1 MKITNSR
8 TKIKVVCLSAHLR
21 EGAKGHLH
29 QYHKSLHNLLDK
41 HFDVV
46 YFGGEDTHQNS
57 KQNWFSPVLPKSLS
71 KPSPRVSSF
80 WLKGF
85 LKKTTRITTGPCL
98 FYIYEGSIYWLILAL
113 KILQKNSSCVIVVN
127 LFNSRKTVDRLT
139 GRDREI
145 WIRLYKWILGEGN
158 GRILLAADNQKFF
171 SKLLQIFPD
180 MFVNYI
186 PVIPSLTLETKL
198 IGNPSDTI
206 ILIRGEYGKKI
217 LRIIAPHIKNSP
229 GISVH
234 GLDRGTLNE
243 IGLIEA
249 KVSTGGLKERE
260 YKDKYNEYSSC
271 VFLYDISD
279 FEYQSSGRFVDAH
292 FAGIPTLV
300 PASTAMAEE
309 FPDCSLV
316 VRFNEDNYISI
327 VDFIRNPP
335 PLLKHSCDSLLL
347 KVKDEFE
354 SIVHNS
360 RSIADES
367 LETSRPKRLSAF
379 LIMNL
384 MNVWSWL
391 TMGGTLNLLALLDR
405 LGKIRKNFR
414 KFDYLKDSSSMSK

>member
-1 MKITNSR
+1 MNFTNSR
-8 TKIKVVCLSAHLR
+8 AKIKVVCLSAHLR
-21 EGAKGHLH
+21 AGAQGHFH

-46 YFGGEDTHQNS
+46 YFGGEDPHQNP

-71 KPSPRVSSF
+71 KPSPRVSSY
-80 WLKGF
+80 WLKNF
-85 LKKTTRITTGPCL
+85 LNKTTKITTEPCL
-98 FYIYEGSIYWLILAL
+98 FYIYEGSIYWLMLAL

-139 GRDREI
+139 GRNREI
-145 WIRLYKWILGEGN
+145 WIGLYKWILGEGN
-158 GRILLAADNQKFF
+158 GRILLAADNQKYF
-171 SKLLQIFPD
+171 SMLSQ
-180 MFVNYI
+180 MFSEIYVKYI
-186 PVIPSLTLETKL
+186 PVIPSLTLDVKL
-198 IGNPSDTI
+198 SKSPSETI
-206 ILIRGEYGKKI
+206 ILVRGEYGKKI

-229 GISVH
+229 NICVH
-234 GLDRGTLNE
+234 GLDRRTLDE
-243 IGLIEA
+243 IGLVQA
-249 KVSTGGLKERE
+249 KVSTGGLKESE
-260 YKDKYNEYSSC
+260 YKEKYNDYSRC
-271 VFLYDISD
+271 VFLYDLSD

-292 FAGIPTLV
+292 FAGLPTLV

-316 VRFNEDNYISI
+316 VRFNEDNYVSI

-354 SIVHNS
+354 SIDHNS
-360 RSIADES
+360 RSIADKS
-367 LETSRPKRLSAF
+367 LETSRPKRLIPF
-379 LIMNL
+379 LVINL

-405 LGKIRKNFR
+405 LGKIRKDFR
-414 KFDYLKDSSSMSK
+414 KFD